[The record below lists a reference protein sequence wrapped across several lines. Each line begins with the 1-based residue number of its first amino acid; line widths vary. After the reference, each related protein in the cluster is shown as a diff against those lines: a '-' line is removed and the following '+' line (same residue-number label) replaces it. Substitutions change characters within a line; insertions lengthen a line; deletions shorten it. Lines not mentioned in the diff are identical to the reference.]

1 MSISPKD
8 IIEDLE
14 KYVDLFNLKLSKEAK
29 KTLED
34 IEEFGYKCNYPCN
47 YILFFSKT
55 IRNLKELQRL
65 FYNKGI
71 NPNLSALIL
80 EIKFYDLI
88 ETATNFQKGSK
99 LYSYIHDRSVHDK
112 TFILDKAMQ
121 YCVKDGREEI
131 ENKDILFSAMDYF
144 ERSVLKS
151 SNKEEQCRGYDDK
164 LTLNNI
170 YGQYDENLAIS
181 FDEIRAGLKK
191 SHLVL
196 YNS

>member
-1 MSISPKD
+1 MSITPKD

-29 KTLED
+29 KTLEEV
-34 IEEFGYKCNYPCN
+34 EEFAYKCNYPCN

-55 IRNLKELQRL
+55 IRNVKELQRL
-65 FYNKGI
+65 FYSKGL

-88 ETATNFQKGSK
+88 ETTTNFQKGSK

-121 YCVKDGREEI
+121 YCVKEGREEI

-144 ERSVLKS
+144 EKNLLKN
-151 SNKEEQCRGYDDK
+151 SNKEAQSIIHTDK

-170 YGQYDENLAIS
+170 YGEFDDNLEIS
-181 FDEIRAGLKK
+181 LDEIRAGFKK
-191 SHLVL
+191 THLVIC
-196 YNS
+196 NS

>member
-1 MSISPKD
+1 MSITPKD
-8 IIEDLE
+8 IIDDLE
-14 KYVDLFNLKLSKEAK
+14 KYVDLFNLKLTKEAK
-29 KTLED
+29 KTLEE
-34 IEEFGYKCNYPCN
+34 IEEFSYKCNYPCN

-88 ETATNFQKGSK
+88 ETSTNYQKGSK

-121 YCVKDGREEI
+121 YCVKEGREEI

-144 ERSVLKS
+144 EKNVLRSS
-151 SNKEEQCRGYDDK
+151 KEAQCIVHTDK
-164 LTLNNI
+164 LTLNNV
-170 YGQYDENLAIS
+170 YGACDENLVIS
-181 FDEIRAGLKK
+181 FDEIRTGLKK
-191 SHLVL
+191 SHLVM